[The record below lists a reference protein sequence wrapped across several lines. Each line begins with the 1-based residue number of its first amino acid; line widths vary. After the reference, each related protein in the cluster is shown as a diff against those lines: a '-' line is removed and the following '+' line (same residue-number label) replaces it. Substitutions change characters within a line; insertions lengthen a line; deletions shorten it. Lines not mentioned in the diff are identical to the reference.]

1 MILLEYLQLNIFIP
15 SFQLV
20 GIYEVLKDEEKRK
33 RLVHVNEHLFIVHSI
48 QITRT
53 DPVITCVLIIISI
66 FPPVCMNVTGIT

>member
-33 RLVHVNEHLFIVHSI
+33 RLVHVNILAFIYS
-48 QITRT
+48 
-53 DPVITCVLIIISI
+53 S
-66 FPPVCMNVTGIT
+66 FNSNYKN